1 MTNNA
6 LTIRPYDTEDNAVLT
21 DIWYSASKVAHHFL
35 GEDKLHEHRSLVA
48 ELYLPQA
55 ETWVACLDGTPVGF
69 VGLMNNFVGG
79 LFVSPEAQG
88 KGVGQALI
96 AYCLELKGGLNLDV
110 YALNVRTYEF
120 YNRLGF
126 VETERRPTD
135 KEGLPFEEIS
145 MCLSK

>member
-1 MTNNA
+1 MTNNS
-6 LTIRPYDTEDNAVLT
+6 LKIRPYEAEDNAVLT
-21 DIWYSASKVAHHFL
+21 DIWYSASKVAHYFL
-35 GEDKLHEHRSLVA
+35 GENKLQEHRSLVS

-55 ETWVACLDGTPVGF
+55 ETWVACLDGVPVGF
-69 VGLMNNFVGG
+69 IGLMDSFVGG

-96 AYCLELKGGLNLDV
+96 AYGLELKDGLNLDV
-110 YALNVRTYEF
+110 YALNARTCEF
-120 YNRLGF
+120 YKRLGF
-126 VETERRPTD
+126 VEIDRRSTD